1 MAPLTSSSSQAR
13 PTFSAEAVQAI
24 LSKALELRAEDAY
37 SAEQLQE
44 MAVELNVSPQQLET
58 AVTDWQ
64 HQQTQNAQTQAALA
78 KRRRARQTEWL
89 NYALGSALLIGIN
102 VATAGTLTWAIF
114 PVAGW
119 GLGVV
124 FGSCDRAK
132 ATKQR
137 SCCSDSLSSLANL
150 GNNTGQ

>member
-1 MAPLTSSSSQAR
+1 MAPLTSSSSQTH

-24 LSKALELRAEDAY
+24 LSKALELRAADAY

-64 HQQTQNAQTQAALA
+64 HQQTQNAQTQAAIA
-78 KRRRARQTEWL
+78 KRRRDRQEQWL

-119 GLGVV
+119 GVGVV
-124 FGSCDRAK
+124 FGQCDRTQTAK
-132 ATKQR
+132 H
-137 SCCSDSLSSLANL
+137 SC
-150 GNNTGQ
+150 

>member
-1 MAPLTSSSSQAR
+1 MAPLTSSSSQTH

-24 LSKALELRAEDAY
+24 LSKALELRAADAY

-44 MAVELNVSPQQLET
+44 MAIELNVSPQQLET

-64 HQQTQNAQTQAALA
+64 IQQTQNAQPQAALT
-78 KRRRARQTEWL
+78 KQRRDRQAEWL

-102 VATAGTLTWAIF
+102 FATAGTLTWAIF

-124 FGSCDRAK
+124 FGSCDRAQAHK
-132 ATKQR
+132 R
-137 SCCSDSLSSLANL
+137 NYCSESLSSPANP
-150 GNNTGQ
+150 GGSTGQ